1 MSNQNIDDR
10 TCNRCN
16 KNFKYPSQLE
26 RHKNGKIQCKK
37 REIHYLCQ
45 HCNKSY
51 SSKSNLNKHIK
62 TCKNNVLENNQ
73 HNQSNQPIQPEQT
86 NNNNSMNILIDVM
99 KNLIELISK
108 QMSIGNVQNIS
119 NLLQEP
125 NSNICIL

>member
-62 TCKNNVLENNQ
+62 TCKKKEHNNQ
-73 HNQSNQPIQPEQT
+73 CQANQPAPLT
-86 NNNNSMNILIDVM
+86 NDNSMNILIDVM